1 MKKAQF
7 WAKCLNS
14 FCRRLMIL
22 VLKAAIF
29 LSQTDFCI
37 EGVTKLP
44 QSVEDMKFASHLTPV
59 GPHPHF
65 IKA

>member
-1 MKKAQF
+1 MT
-7 WAKCLNS
+7 
-14 FCRRLMIL
+14 L

-29 LSQTDFCI
+29 LSQTDFCV
-37 EGVTKLP
+37 EGVTKLS
-44 QSVEDMKFASHLTPV
+44 QSVENMKFASHLTPV